1 MLDWNASHGAR
12 WDEIALIGAAVV
24 VLASL
29 VLA

>member
-12 WDEIALIGAAVV
+12 WVEIALIGAAVV
-24 VLASL
+24 MVVSL